1 MRRIALI
8 PLLAL
13 GTIFGFAHGFHALH
27 HGSCGRGGWGEQRE
41 VSQTVFAPAP
51 APAPAA
57 APVVVQQ
64 QAPAAPAQTLII
76 PIIVGAPA
84 GAAQPT
90 SYVVQVPM
98 PSAAPVAPAPPIA
111 PAPPAPAAR

>member
-27 HGSCGRGGWGEQRE
+27 HGSCGRGGWAEPRE
-41 VSQTVFAPAP
+41 VSQTVLAPAP
-51 APAPAA
+51 APTVN
-57 APVVVQQ
+57 PVQVQQ

-84 GAAQPT
+84 SAAQPT
-90 SYVVQVPM
+90 SYVVQVP
-98 PSAAPVAPAPPIA
+98 VAPAPPIA
-111 PAPPAPAAR
+111 PAPTAPAPR